1 MSTFN
6 KSKSP
11 GKRGGKEFAE
21 TTNAA
26 REERKKERTK
36 LERLAELN

>member
-1 MSTFN
+1 MWTFN
-6 KSKSP
+6 KSNSP

-26 REERKKERTK
+26 PEERKKERKNET
-36 LERLAELN
+36 

>member
-21 TTNAA
+21 T
-26 REERKKERTK
+26 RMQLEKKERKNET
-36 LERLAELN
+36 